1 MANASRGT
9 HFVAII
15 GGATAGAEVAAQLAD
30 RGARVAVFEQNPR
43 PFGKIEDGLPRWH
56 VALRKKEYAT
66 ISEKLSRPGIEFVPN
81 TQVGRDVDF
90 LELVR
95 EWGFSAVVLANG
107 AWRDRPLPIE
117 GADDYV
123 GKGLIYQNPFV
134 IWFNHANEK
143 SYDGPVFEPLDD
155 AMIVGGG
162 LASIDVAKVLMLWT
176 VGEKLRE
183 RGIDEDMIEMELKG
197 IPRTLAKHDLKFED
211 LGLAGC
217 TIFYRRRVED
227 MPVTEIPEGATPE
240 RAEKARKARDKLL
253 NKAMEKYCFRFVPL
267 SAPDGLIVEGGRLAG
282 LRFRRT
288 RIEGRRVIPL
298 DETFEQRGSC
308 VISSIGSIP
317 LPMPGVPTKG
327 ELFDFADWELGRLAD
342 FPTVF
347 AAGNIVTGKGNIVAS
362 RKHATQV
369 SEAMAAAYLGLDDG
383 AGGREAL
390 ADAVSARAAEAAAA
404 VAEGVVELSTL
415 EDEAV
420 ERVLARVRERQA
432 AVGYDSDLAAWIAK
446 VTPADF
452 E

>member
-66 ISEKLSRPGIEFVPN
+66 ISEKLARPGIEFVPN

-155 AMIVGGG
+155 AMVVGGG

-183 RGIDEDMIEMELKG
+183 RGIDEDMVEMELKG

-253 NKAMEKYCFRFVPL
+253 NKAMGKYCFRFVPL
-267 SAPDGLIVEGGRLAG
+267 SAPDGLIVEGGRLVG

-362 RKHATQV
+362 RKHAAQV
-369 SEAMAAAYLGLDDG
+369 SETMASAYLGLDDD
-383 AGGREAL
+383 ADGREAL
-390 ADAVSARAAEAAAA
+390 ADAVSARASEAAAA
-404 VAEGVVELSTL
+404 LADGVVDLPAL
-415 EDEAV
+415 QDEAV

-432 AVGYDSDLAAWIAK
+432 AVGYHGDLSAWIAQ
-446 VTPADF
+446 VTPEDL

>member
-288 RIEGRRVIPL
+288 RIEVRDQLHR
-298 DETFEQRGSC
+298 EHS
-308 VISSIGSIP
+308 
-317 LPMPGVPTKG
+317 
-327 ELFDFADWELGRLAD
+327 
-342 FPTVF
+342 
-347 AAGNIVTGKGNIVAS
+347 AS
-362 RKHATQV
+362 HARCTHQ
-369 SEAMAAAYLGLDDG
+369 G
-383 AGGREAL
+383 
-390 ADAVSARAAEAAAA
+390 
-404 VAEGVVELSTL
+404 
-415 EDEAV
+415 
-420 ERVLARVRERQA
+420 
-432 AVGYDSDLAAWIAK
+432 
-446 VTPADF
+446 
-452 E
+452 

>member
-1 MANASRGT
+1 MANTSRGT
-9 HFVAII
+9 HVVAVI

-56 VALRKKEYAT
+56 VALRNKEYAA
-66 ISEKLSRPGIEFVPN
+66 ISEKLSRPGVEFVPN
-81 TQVGRDVDF
+81 TGVGRDVEF
-90 LELVR
+90 LELIH

-123 GKGLIYQNPFV
+123 GKGLIYQNPFI

-143 SYDGPVFEPLDD
+143 DYDGPAFEPLDD
-155 AMIVGGG
+155 TMVVGGG

-176 VGEKLRE
+176 VGEKLRAH
-183 RGIDEDMIEMELKG
+183 GIDEDMVEMELKG

-211 LGLAGC
+211 LELVGC

-253 NKAMEKYCFRFVPL
+253 NKAMEKYCFKFVPL
-267 SAPDGLIVEGGRLAG
+267 SAPDGLIVENDRLVG

-288 RIEGRRVIPL
+288 RIEGGRVIPL
-298 DETFEQRGSC
+298 DETFEHRGSC

-317 LPMPGVPTKG
+317 LPIPGVPAKG
-327 ELFDFADWELGRLAD
+327 ELFDFADWDLGRLAD

-362 RKHATQV
+362 RKHAAHV
-369 SEAMAAAYLGLDDG
+369 SEAMASAYLGLDGD
-383 AGGREAL
+383 AEGRESL
-390 ADAVSARAAEAAAA
+390 AAAVAASTSQAAAA
-404 VAEGVVELSTL
+404 VAGGVVELPPL
-415 EDEAV
+415 DEAAV

-432 AVGYDSDLAAWIAK
+432 AVGYPGDLAAWLAK
-446 VTPADF
+446 VTPADL